1 MHDSEQEHSGITGC
15 RVTYESTIFYNEA
28 NKFSIIVVKT
38 SDPRIPPQACSGRYY
53 GDRMLR
59 FTAVGYELPRTKAVE
74 LELDGEWVESKYG
87 YQLQVEQWQEIVP
100 QTADGLLAYLGSGL
114 IKGIGPKTAEDIV
127 ATFGPDTLNILD
139 NEPEKLLQIRGITEG
154 KLKDIE
160 ESYAESRVLRNLM
173 SLLGPFK
180 ITPATALKIYQNFG
194 PACVDILKNC
204 PYDLCQISGFGFK
217 RVDGIVRKTDN
228 RLHSAER
235 IKGAVLYTLED
246 ARGKSGH
253 FHDCGKCDIIQLSSS
268 NETAGKECA
277 PMKGATSIQ
286 ERLWELRKD
295 KGLNLE
301 ELSKL
306 TGISKSALGSYEK
319 EDFKE
324 INHGNLI
331 TLADFYGVSVD
342 YLLCRTENREQINTP
357 LTELHLNDEMV
368 ALLKSGRI
376 NNRLLCELATHKD
389 FIKFL
394 ADIEIYVDGIA
405 TMQIQNLNALV
416 DTVRHEIIERY
427 RPGEDDPHLKV
438 LQAAHIS
445 DDEYFSHMVLDDL
458 NLIIRDIREAH
469 KKDSESAPQTT
480 VADELKENLEAVENF
495 KGSRDE
501 KLVVLYCKQLG
512 INYKNLSD
520 EEFRWLIRI
529 LKKSKKMGTPI
540 SQRKKR

>member
-1 MHDSEQEHSGITGC
+1 MNYLYHRTFLCPVPYVH
-15 RVTYESTIFYNEA
+15 
-28 NKFSIIVVKT
+28 K
-38 SDPRIPPQACSGRYY
+38 
-53 GDRMLR
+53 
-59 FTAVGYELPRTKAVE
+59 VG
-74 LELDGEWVESKYG
+74 
-87 YQLQVEQWQEIVP
+87 
-100 QTADGLLAYLGSGL
+100 
-114 IKGIGPKTAEDIV
+114 
-127 ATFGPDTLNILD
+127 
-139 NEPEKLLQIRGITEG
+139 IRGKI
-154 KLKDIE
+154 
-160 ESYAESRVLRNLM
+160 RN
-173 SLLGPFK
+173 
-180 ITPATALKIYQNFG
+180 
-194 PACVDILKNC
+194 
-204 PYDLCQISGFGFK
+204 
-217 RVDGIVRKTDN
+217 
-228 RLHSAER
+228 
-235 IKGAVLYTLED
+235 
-246 ARGKSGH
+246 
-253 FHDCGKCDIIQLSSS
+253 FHDCGKCDIIQLSGS

-405 TMQIQNLNALV
+405 TMQIQNLNTLV